1 MNEVMQIRAASWAAM
16 IKQRNDS
23 GLTIRE
29 WCAANGIQESVYYY
43 RLNRLRKMALD
54 VEETPAPASQNV
66 PAPERFAQLPV
77 SSTADST
84 VAIRIRR
91 GDREYPKDCV
101 NLQTDVSKQ
110 RCTRAPPLFPERG
123 DVPCCLRLPVFRPSI
138 SIVENVISAKGLMV

>member
-54 VEETPAPASQNV
+54 VGETPDSTPKNV
-66 PAPERFAQLPV
+66 PVSERFAQIPV
-77 SSTADST
+77 TSAPDSN

-91 GDREYPKDCV
+91 GDTVVE
-101 NLQTDVSKQ
+101 VSSDAPDRILSFLKEVMF
-110 RCTRAPPLFPERG
+110 RA
-123 DVPCCLRLPVFRPSI
+123 V
-138 SIVENVISAKGLMV
+138 